1 MTIRWFTTKFRK
13 IRQLKSIAERRNI
26 SMREVS
32 DATGIN
38 WRTIQRYETED
49 QGNPDPAIVEKLAQ
63 YYGKSLD
70 DFVNIDDDEGEVI
83 EAPKLMAGP
92 S

>member
-1 MTIRWFTTKFRK
+1 MTIRWLTTKFRK
-13 IRQLKSIAERRNI
+13 IRQLKSIVERRNI

-49 QGNPDPAIVEKLAQ
+49 QGDPDPAIVDKLAR

-70 DFVNIDDDEGEVI
+70 DFVIITDDDDKVS
-83 EAPKLMAGP
+83 EAPKMMAAP